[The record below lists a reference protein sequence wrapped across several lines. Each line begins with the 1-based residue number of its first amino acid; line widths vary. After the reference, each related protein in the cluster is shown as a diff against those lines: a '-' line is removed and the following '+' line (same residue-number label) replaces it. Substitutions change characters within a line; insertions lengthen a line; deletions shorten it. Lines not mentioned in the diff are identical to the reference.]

1 MLDKKI
7 DVTLQQY
14 IWNLI
19 TKNKNMLDKKIDV
32 TLQQYIWN
40 LITKNK
46 NIFQKN
52 AYLQENKI
60 T

>member
-14 IWNLI
+14 IR
-19 TKNKNMLDKKIDV
+19 
-32 TLQQYIWN
+32 N

-52 AYLQENKI
+52 AYLQENRI
-60 T
+60 TQQIQKLFMSTLQIQLVKG